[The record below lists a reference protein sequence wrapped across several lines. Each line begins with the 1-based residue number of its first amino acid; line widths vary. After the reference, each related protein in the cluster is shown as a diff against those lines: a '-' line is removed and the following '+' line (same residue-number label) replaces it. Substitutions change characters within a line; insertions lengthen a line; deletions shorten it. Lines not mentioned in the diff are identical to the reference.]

1 MTAQD
6 RIQGP
11 CGSRGDMT
19 NNNYEVLREVVRQ
32 KNFARAAAHAAGS
45 EALLPE
51 GAINLTGMESYRAF

>member
-1 MTAQD
+1 
-6 RIQGP
+6 
-11 CGSRGDMT
+11 MT

-51 GAINLTGMESYRAF
+51 GCIYLTGMESYRAF